1 VALGAAAAGL
11 LAGACAKRVVPT
23 VPEGEDYVA
32 PAPGPGEVSASEA
45 DRLAEAWRAVLAGDT
60 ARAARDYEELL
71 RRRPSNVFARA
82 GLGYARL
89 RAGRVPEAS
98 ADFAAALEAR
108 PDLVPALVG
117 AGSAAFQAGDV
128 DGALAFYRRAQALA
142 PHDPLVRRRTAGLRL
157 QATERRIGAALAAA
171 ARGDSEAAESEYAA
185 ALETAPEV
193 APVRLALAELVAARG
208 DVPGAIALL
217 ETDPSGDRLAALRR
231 AELLSG
237 LGEHERAE
245 EVYRSLV
252 ARDPADEA
260 ARAGERSARAA
271 RELASM
277 PEEYRSIPG
286 AARVSRADLA
296 ALLAVRVTALRRA
309 GPGEPRVAVDISGS
323 WAREHVARVLALG
336 LMDVY
341 PNHTFQP
348 GATVRRVDLA
358 RAAARVL
365 DRLAGPGTSAPP
377 PLDMARGH
385 LDLAG
390 VQRVLGAGLMSC
402 TPAGAFEPWRPVTG
416 AEAVGVVDGL
426 ARLVGP

>member
-11 LAGACAKRVVPT
+11 LGGACAKRVVPA

-32 PAPGPGEVSASEA
+32 PAPAPGEVSASEA
-45 DRLAEAWRAVLAGDT
+45 ARLAEAWRAVLAGDV

-89 RAGRVPEAS
+89 RAGRLPEAS
-98 ADFAAALEAR
+98 AAFAAALEER
-108 PDLVPALVG
+108 PDWVPALVG
-117 AGSAAFQAGDV
+117 AGSAAFRAGDV
-128 DGALAFYRRAQALA
+128 DGALAFYRRAQAAA
-142 PHDPLVRRRTAGLRL
+142 PQDPLVRRRTAALRL
-157 QATERRIGAALAAA
+157 QATERRIAAALAAA
-171 ARGDSEAAESEYAA
+171 TRGDSGAAEREYAA
-185 ALETAPEV
+185 ALEAAPEV
-193 APVRLALAELVAARG
+193 APVRLALAELMAARG
-208 DVPGAIALL
+208 DAAGAIALL
-217 ETDPSGDRLAALRR
+217 EADPSGDRLAALRR

-245 EVYRSLV
+245 EVYRGLL

-277 PEEYRSIPG
+277 PEEYRSIPV

-365 DRLAGPGTSAPP
+365 DRLAGPGASAPP

>member
-286 AARVSRADLA
+286 AARSS
-296 ALLAVRVTALRRA
+296 
-309 GPGEPRVAVDISGS
+309 PGGR
-323 WAREHVARVLALG
+323 
-336 LMDVY
+336 
-341 PNHTFQP
+341 
-348 GATVRRVDLA
+348 
-358 RAAARVL
+358 
-365 DRLAGPGTSAPP
+365 
-377 PLDMARGH
+377 
-385 LDLAG
+385 
-390 VQRVLGAGLMSC
+390 
-402 TPAGAFEPWRPVTG
+402 
-416 AEAVGVVDGL
+416 
-426 ARLVGP
+426 